1 MNDQIILSYGE
12 ALWDLLP
19 TGEALGGAPFNF
31 AYRAH
36 SLGSKSLMITRLGR
50 DDYGRR
56 AMDKIIEL
64 GMDSRLVQWD
74 EERPTGTVQI
84 QLDEHNQPDYYIVPH
99 AAYDRIALTD
109 EMLAWA
115 AQAKCICFGTLA
127 QREEG
132 SRATLLR
139 LLEEMQGKMKL
150 LDINL
155 RKDCFS
161 TDVITRSLDEA
172 TMLKLNEDEAPYL
185 SDLFSLPDNIPDFCY
200 AAIERWSLSHCMI
213 TLGDKGVFAGS
224 ADGGAV
230 YAPGF
235 KVELADPCGA
245 GDAFTAGFIDRLFR
259 GKALGEC
266 CRFGNALGA
275 LVAAQPGATVPVSID
290 KIQNFLDCKPVEM
303 IDDSLQD
310 FMTG

>member
-1 MNDQIILSYGE
+1 MNHQMILSFGE

-19 TGEALGGAPFNF
+19 TGEVLGGAPFNF

-36 SLGSKSLMITRLGR
+36 SLGCDSLMISRLGN

-56 AMDKIIEL
+56 AMDQITGL
-64 GMDSRLVQWD
+64 GMDKRLVQWD

-84 QLDEHNQPDYYIVPH
+84 ELDAHNQPDYFIVPN
-99 AAYDRIALTD
+99 AAYDRIELTD
-109 EMLAWA
+109 EMLVLA

-139 LLEEMQGKMKL
+139 LLDEMQGKIKL

-155 RKDCFS
+155 RKECYS
-161 TDVITRSLDEA
+161 TKIITQSLDKA
-172 TMLKLNEDEAPYL
+172 TMVKLNEDEAPYL
-185 SDLFSLPDNIPDFCY
+185 SGLFSLPENIPDFC
-200 AAIERWSLSHCMI
+200 AAMIERWALSYCVI
-213 TLGDKGVFAGS
+213 TLGDKGVFAAS
-224 ADGGAV
+224 ADGAAR

-235 KVELADPCGA
+235 QIELADPCGA

-259 GKALGEC
+259 GKALSEC

-275 LVAAQPGATVPVSID
+275 LVAAQPGATVPVSLD
-290 KIQNFLDCKPVEM
+290 EIQIFLDSNPVEL
-303 IDDSLQD
+303 IDESLQD
-310 FMTG
+310 YRMG

>member
-1 MNDQIILSYGE
+1 MKNQIILSYGE

-19 TGEALGGAPFNF
+19 TGEVLGGAPFNF

-36 SLGSKSLMITRLGR
+36 SLGSKSLMISRLGR

-56 AMDKIIEL
+56 AMDKITEL
-64 GMDSRLVQWD
+64 GMDNSMVQWD
-74 EERPTGTVQI
+74 DERPTGTVQI
-84 QLDEHNQPDYYIVPH
+84 ELDEHNQPDYYIVPH
-99 AAYDRIALTD
+99 AAYDRIELSD
-109 EMLAWA
+109 EMLALA

-139 LLEEMQGKMKL
+139 LLDEMQSKIKL

-155 RKDCFS
+155 RKDCYS
-161 TDVITRSLDEA
+161 TDIITQSLSEA
-172 TMLKLNEDEAPYL
+172 SMLKLNEDEAPYL
-185 SDLFSLPDNIPDFCY
+185 SSLFSLPDNIPDFCS
-200 AAIERWSLSHCMI
+200 AMIERWSLSHCLV

-224 ADGGAV
+224 ADGGGV

-275 LVAAQPGATVPVSID
+275 LVAAQQGATVPVSID
-290 KIQNFLDCKPVEM
+290 EIQQFLDSNPAEIVDESFKDYR
-303 IDDSLQD
+303 I
-310 FMTG
+310 G